1 MAENP
6 RILTTDTQIAGLL
19 PQVRRVAVLGIRSEA
34 YRDRPAFYVP
44 AALAHMGLEI
54 VPVAL
59 HESGVTHI
67 LGQPVYRSLAE
78 VPGALD
84 LVDVFRRPVDL
95 PAHLEELLAI
105 RPRAAWFQ
113 SGIRHDAMAERLAAE
128 GILVVQDRCLIV
140 EYRRYAHGLPARA

>member
-6 RILTTDTQIAGLL
+6 RILTTDAQIAGLL

-44 AALAHMGLEI
+44 AALALMGLEI

-59 HESGVTHI
+59 HEPLVTHI
-67 LGQPVYRSLAE
+67 LGQPVYHNLAE
-78 VPGALD
+78 VPGTLD

-95 PAHLEELLAI
+95 PAHLDALLAK
-105 RPRAAWFQ
+105 RPRAVWLQ
-113 SGIRHDAMAERLAAE
+113 SGIRHDVVAERLAAE
-128 GILVVQDRCLIV
+128 GILVVQDRCLMV